1 MPLQSHD
8 RLKRVFARMALVL
21 ASTVALVLPLG
32 YAFEEYADSVRRTDR
47 QAAVKAGAVTSLIAG
62 NPGLWAYQVQRM
74 EELLLRYPVP
84 MTSGDSVKVYDAQGQ
99 QLISLGGTPA
109 SPALDRSSL
118 LYDSGRVVGRVE
130 IRHSMRGFVYECA
143 LVALLGLLLGGLVYG
158 VMLTWPMRAL
168 QRMDAALE
176 AEQALRREREERFQ
190 MLFDRAGEGI
200 LVLTPEGKIVAAN
213 ESFARMHGYT
223 KHELASLCLKDLD
236 TPETFALT
244 PDRMQHL
251 LSGEFTTFEVEHR
264 HKDGH
269 VFPLEVS
276 VSLISLDG
284 NSLIQS
290 FYRDITERQRSG
302 QALRESEAQFR
313 SLVEQSIVGIYI
325 VQDGKFVYVNPRFAE
340 IRGYASTD
348 EIVGRDVLPLIVDE
362 DRSTVA
368 ENNRRLLAGE
378 VRSIAYNFA
387 AVRKDGSVIEIG
399 AHASGASYKG
409 RPAVIGL
416 VQDITDKKRAERE
429 IQLYIDRLSA
439 AFMGAVSVARNMSE
453 LRDPYTAG
461 HERRVGEIAAA
472 IGAELGLD
480 ERRIEGLRVAGYLHD
495 VGKITIPAEILSKPG
510 KLSAIEHHLIQV
522 HPQAGYDV
530 LKGVEFPWP
539 VAEVALQHHERMDGK
554 GYPQGLKGDVICL
567 EARIIAVSDV
577 VEAMASHRPYRPGLG
592 LDQALAEIESGSGS
606 SFDPVVVG
614 ACLKLFRERAYVIPA

>member
-1 MPLQSHD
+1 
-8 RLKRVFARMALVL
+8 MALAV

-32 YAFEEYADSVRRTDR
+32 YAFEEYADSVHRTDR

-74 EELLLRYPVP
+74 EELLLRHPVP
-84 MTSGDSVKVYDAQGQ
+84 MTAGDSVKVYDAQGQ
-99 QLISLGGTPA
+99 QLVSLGGAPA
-109 SPALDRSSL
+109 SPVLDRFSL

-130 IRHSMRGFVYECA
+130 IRHSLRGFIYECA
-143 LVALLGLLLGGLVYG
+143 LVTLLGLLLGGLVYG

-168 QRMDAALE
+168 QRMNAALE
-176 AEQALRREREERFQ
+176 AERLVRREREERFQ

-223 KHELASLCLKDLD
+223 KHELASLCLEDLD
-236 TPETFALT
+236 TPEAFALA
-244 PDRMQHL
+244 PDRMRHL

-290 FYRDITERQRSG
+290 FYRDITERQRSE
-302 QALRESEAQFR
+302 QALRESEVQFR

-340 IRGYASTD
+340 IRGYVSTD
-348 EIVGRDVLPLIVDE
+348 EILGRDVLPLIVE
-362 DRSTVA
+362 RDRSSVA

-378 VRSIAYNFA
+378 VRSIPYNFA
-387 AVRKDGSVIEIG
+387 ALCKDGSVVEIG
-399 AHASGASYKG
+399 AHASGATYKG

-439 AFMGAVSVARNMSE
+439 AFMSAVSVARNMSE

-472 IGAELGLD
+472 IGTELGLE
-480 ERRIEGLRVAGYLHD
+480 ERRVEGLRVAGFLHD

-554 GYPQGLKGDVICL
+554 GYPQGIKGDMICL

-592 LDQALAEIESGSGS
+592 LDKALAEIESGSGS

-614 ACLKLFRERAYVIPA
+614 ACLKLFREKAYLIPA